1 MANYTFRPMTRTD
14 LPMFKHWLDQPHIE
28 GWWGDSGTEARLVE
42 DDMETGKVDMR
53 IVETG
58 GAPFAYIQDYNAHEF
73 GAPHYAGHPADAR
86 AIDTFLGD
94 PAYLGKGHGRGY
106 IAARL
111 PRSAAILPGG
121 PHRPRPE
128 KHPRHRSLCPC
139 RFSPA
144 GHRALRRWRS
154 RPSDDPP
161 LTSLVP
167 KYLGVWAAP

>member
-42 DDMETGKVDMR
+42 DDLETGKVDMR

-111 PRSAAILPGG
+111 QD
-121 PHRPRPE
+121 
-128 KHPRHRSLCPC
+128 
-139 RFSPA
+139 
-144 GHRALRRWRS
+144 LRRSYPAVLTDPDPKNTRAIAAYARAGF
-154 RPSDDPP
+154 RPLGIAPCEDGDPVQVMIHP
-161 LTSLVP
+161 
-167 KYLGVWAAP
+167 